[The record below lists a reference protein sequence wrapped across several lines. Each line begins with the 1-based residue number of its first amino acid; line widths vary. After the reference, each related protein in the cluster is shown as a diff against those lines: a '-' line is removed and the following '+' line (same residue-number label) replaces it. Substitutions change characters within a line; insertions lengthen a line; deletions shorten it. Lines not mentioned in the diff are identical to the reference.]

1 LNFEIDRN
9 VPRKPH
15 LVGGV
20 KGHNMNEISFARIL
34 LATACPGSPAL
45 WAGELQIWDL
55 FCISRLGFRISA
67 RWNRAQGGESMQ
79 VILLENVP
87 SLGKA
92 GDLVKVSDG
101 YGRNYLIPKKKALLA
116 TEKSLKVIEHQK
128 RQVQQRLEK
137 GKKDAEKLGQQI
149 EKLSC
154 TFAKTVGE
162 SGKLFGSVTSM
173 DIENYL
179 KENGIEVDR
188 KKISLEEPIKNLGM
202 FTVPIK
208 LSAEVTAQLKVWVV
222 QE

>member
-1 LNFEIDRN
+1 
-9 VPRKPH
+9 
-15 LVGGV
+15 
-20 KGHNMNEISFARIL
+20 
-34 LATACPGSPAL
+34 
-45 WAGELQIWDL
+45 
-55 FCISRLGFRISA
+55 
-67 RWNRAQGGESMQ
+67 MQ

-92 GDLVKVSDG
+92 GDLVNVSNG
-101 YGRNYLIPKKKALLA
+101 YGRNYLIPQKKALLA
-116 TEKSLKVIEHQK
+116 TEKSLKAIEHQK
-128 RQVQQRLEK
+128 RQVQQRTEK
-137 GKKDAEKLGQQI
+137 TKKDAEKMAQRI

-154 TFAKTVGE
+154 TFVKTVGE

-188 KKISLEEPIKNLGM
+188 KKISLEEPIKNLGV

-208 LSAEVTAQLKVWVV
+208 LHPEVTTHLKVWVV

>member
-1 LNFEIDRN
+1 
-9 VPRKPH
+9 
-15 LVGGV
+15 
-20 KGHNMNEISFARIL
+20 M
-34 LATACPGSPAL
+34 
-45 WAGELQIWDL
+45 QI
-55 FCISRLGFRISA
+55 
-67 RWNRAQGGESMQ
+67 
-79 VILLENVP
+79 ILLENIP

-101 YGRNYLIPKKKALLA
+101 YGRNYLIPQKKAILA

-128 RQVQQRLEK
+128 RQVQQRIEK
-137 GKKDAEKLGQQI
+137 AKKDAEKLGQRI

-179 KENGIEVDR
+179 KENGIDVDR
-188 KKISLEEPIKNLGM
+188 KKVSLEEPIKNLGV

-208 LSAEVTAQLKVWVV
+208 LHPEVTTHLKVWVV

>member
-1 LNFEIDRN
+1 
-9 VPRKPH
+9 
-15 LVGGV
+15 
-20 KGHNMNEISFARIL
+20 
-34 LATACPGSPAL
+34 
-45 WAGELQIWDL
+45 
-55 FCISRLGFRISA
+55 
-67 RWNRAQGGESMQ
+67 MQ

-101 YGRNYLIPKKKALLA
+101 YGRNYLIPQKKAILA

-128 RQVQQRLEK
+128 RQVQQRMEK
-137 GKKDAEKLGQQI
+137 TKKDTEKMGQRI

-154 TFAKTVGE
+154 TFVKTVGE

-173 DIENYL
+173 DIENFL

-208 LSAEVTAQLKVWVV
+208 LHSEVTANLKVWVV

>member
-1 LNFEIDRN
+1 
-9 VPRKPH
+9 
-15 LVGGV
+15 
-20 KGHNMNEISFARIL
+20 
-34 LATACPGSPAL
+34 
-45 WAGELQIWDL
+45 
-55 FCISRLGFRISA
+55 
-67 RWNRAQGGESMQ
+67 MQ

-101 YGRNYLIPKKKALLA
+101 YGRNYLIPQKKALLA
-116 TEKSLKVIEHQK
+116 TEKSLKVVEHQK

-137 GKKDAEKLGQQI
+137 GKKDAEKLGQEI

-154 TFAKTVGE
+154 TFSKTVGE

-179 KENGIEVDR
+179 KENGIDIDR
-188 KKISLEEPIKNLGM
+188 KKIILEESLKNLGM

>member
-1 LNFEIDRN
+1 
-9 VPRKPH
+9 
-15 LVGGV
+15 
-20 KGHNMNEISFARIL
+20 
-34 LATACPGSPAL
+34 
-45 WAGELQIWDL
+45 
-55 FCISRLGFRISA
+55 
-67 RWNRAQGGESMQ
+67 MQ

-92 GDLVKVSDG
+92 GDQVKVSDG
-101 YGRNYLIPKKKALLA
+101 YGRNYLIPQKKAVLA

-128 RQVQQRLEK
+128 RQVQQRMEK
-137 GKKDAEKLGQQI
+137 AKKDAEKMAQQI

-173 DIENYL
+173 DIESYL
-179 KENGIEVDR
+179 KENGMEVDR

-208 LSAEVTAQLKVWVV
+208 LHPEVTAHLKVWVV

>member
-1 LNFEIDRN
+1 
-9 VPRKPH
+9 
-15 LVGGV
+15 
-20 KGHNMNEISFARIL
+20 
-34 LATACPGSPAL
+34 
-45 WAGELQIWDL
+45 
-55 FCISRLGFRISA
+55 
-67 RWNRAQGGESMQ
+67 MQ

-101 YGRNYLIPKKKALLA
+101 YGRNYLIPQKKALLA

-128 RQVQQRLEK
+128 RQVQQRMEK
-137 GKKDAEKLGQQI
+137 TKKDAEKMAQQI

-154 TFAKTVGE
+154 TFTKAVGE
-162 SGKLFGSVTSM
+162 SGKVFGSVTSM

-179 KENGIEVDR
+179 KENGMEVDR

-202 FTVPIK
+202 FTVPIR
-208 LSAEVTAQLKVWVV
+208 LHPEVAAHLKVWVV

>member
-1 LNFEIDRN
+1 MK
-9 VPRKPH
+9 V
-15 LVGGV
+15 V
-20 KGHNMNEISFARIL
+20 
-34 LATACPGSPAL
+34 
-45 WAGELQIWDL
+45 
-55 FCISRLGFRISA
+55 
-67 RWNRAQGGESMQ
+67 
-79 VILLENVP
+79 LLENVP

-101 YGRNYLIPKKKALLA
+101 YGRNFLIPQKKAVPA

-128 RQVQQRLEK
+128 RLVQQRIDK
-137 GKKDAEKLGQQI
+137 SKKDAEKLGREI

-188 KKISLEEPIKNLGM
+188 KKIVLEEPIKNLGM

-208 LSAEVTAQLKVWVV
+208 LHPDVTTQLKVWVV

>member
-1 LNFEIDRN
+1 MR
-9 VPRKPH
+9 
-15 LVGGV
+15 
-20 KGHNMNEISFARIL
+20 
-34 LATACPGSPAL
+34 
-45 WAGELQIWDL
+45 
-55 FCISRLGFRISA
+55 
-67 RWNRAQGGESMQ
+67 

-87 SLGKA
+87 SLGKT

-101 YGRNYLIPKKKALLA
+101 YGRNYLIPQKKAILA
-116 TEKSLKVIEHQK
+116 TEKSLKVIEHQ
-128 RQVQQRLEK
+128 RRLIQQGLEK
-137 GKKDAEKLGQQI
+137 TKKDAGKIAQRI
-149 EKLSC
+149 ETLSC
-154 TFAKTVGE
+154 TFLRTVGE

-208 LSAEVTAQLKVWVV
+208 LHADVTAHLKVWVV